1 MRRAWI
7 EQNGVP
13 QSANVNWKNLYKRA
27 APEKEQLRGQQPVT
41 QFGRTCAKLRIEV
54 IAPRSPQAKGQ
65 VDRQGSK
72 ASIRTGW

>member
-41 QFGRTCAKLRIEV
+41 QFGRTCAKLRIV
-54 IAPRSPQAKGQ
+54 
-65 VDRQGSK
+65 
-72 ASIRTGW
+72 